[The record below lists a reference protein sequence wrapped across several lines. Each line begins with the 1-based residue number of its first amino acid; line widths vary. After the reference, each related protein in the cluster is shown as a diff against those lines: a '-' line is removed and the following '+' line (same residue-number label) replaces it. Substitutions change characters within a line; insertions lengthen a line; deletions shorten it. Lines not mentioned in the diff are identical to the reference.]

1 MDMCVKRMLDNHIV
15 KGDLFGSV
23 LERFLKYWKPL
34 LVSYVLVIS
43 YICLY
48 IENLWF
54 VIAALFVFL
63 TAILYAQNSC
73 LAIAANRDM
82 LTGLGS
88 KNSLT
93 VLLEREIGR
102 VSRSGGFL
110 VFLFVDIDNFKS
122 INDTH
127 GHKAGDSVLVE
138 VANRLR
144 SEKRNYDELIR
155 YGGDEFCIICS
166 QVKDEI
172 DAIGIKDKLS
182 EVLHFCHRVESGDIL
197 VQASF
202 GLATYPTDTE
212 DLQQLIDIADCR
224 MYEQKKLRKLSRMAS
239 Q

>member
-1 MDMCVKRMLDNHIV
+1 MLDNHIDKNDIV
-15 KGDLFGSV
+15 WSV

-34 LVSYVLVIS
+34 LLSYVLVVS
-43 YICLY
+43 CICLY
-48 IENLWF
+48 IDNLWF
-54 VIAALFVFL
+54 LIAAIFMFL
-63 TAILYAQNSC
+63 TALLYAQNVC
-73 LAIAANRDM
+73 LSMAANKDM
-82 LTGLGS
+82 LTGLGN

-93 VLLEREIGR
+93 LLLEREVGR
-102 VSRSGGFL
+102 VIRNGGFL

-138 VANRLR
+138 VAKRLL

-166 QVKDEI
+166 QVKNEI

-182 EVLHFCHRVESGDIL
+182 DVLHFCHRVESGDVL

-202 GLATYPTDTE
+202 GMATYPTDTE
-212 DLQQLIDIADCR
+212 DLQQLIAIADCR
-224 MYEQKKLRKLSRMAS
+224 MYEQKKQRKLSRMAS
-239 Q
+239 L